1 LAKPSKPGSQPI
13 KLTSPNEELTYTMWL
28 QSQKTERR
36 ARAFETASGSRPA
49 QDVMITQALA
59 AVSAIQ
65 ALVQHHKQGISCIGI
80 LATARQHC
88 ECEQGMG
95 SV

>member
-1 LAKPSKPGSQPI
+1 
-13 KLTSPNEELTYTMWL
+13 
-28 QSQKTERR
+28 
-36 ARAFETASGSRPA
+36 
-49 QDVMITQALA
+49 MITQALA

-95 SV
+95 SVKIVLFPKLC